1 MVKGKLPLIIGIVLG
16 LIASSVA
23 YISVKKERER
33 IKKGWEMGQ
42 ILVARTEIK
51 AGTKLTSD
59 MLSVGV
65 MPLKYIR
72 DGMLKP
78 TSRGVIMGQPVT
90 TDIHANDPIF
100 DYDIEVVNVTE
111 GLSKMIQRGGRAVS
125 LNISGAA
132 AVANWVRP
140 NDHVDIIGIFKDP
153 NTRQQMAMTLLED
166 VIVIA
171 TGEYTGENFKSATKD
186 QKGQVSYSNITLYV
200 LPQEAEI
207 LILAQGLGSLYL
219 SLRNPEDIASLE
231 QKGRVTLDTI
241 FTGDRTMK
249 LKEKRRQILQKRPEI
264 IKGGSGH

>member
-1 MVKGKLPLIIGIVLG
+1 MVKGKLPLVIGVVLG
-16 LIASSVA
+16 IIAASIA

-59 MLSVGV
+59 MLGVGV
-65 MPLKYIR
+65 MPIKYIR

-78 TSRGVIMGQPVT
+78 TNRGYIIGQPVT

-111 GLSKMIQRGGRAVS
+111 GLSKMIQKGGRAVS
-125 LNISGAA
+125 LNIGGAA

-140 NDHVDIIGIFKDP
+140 NDHVDIIGVFKDP

-186 QKGQVSYSNITLYV
+186 KTGQVTYNSITLYV

-207 LILAQGLGSLYL
+207 LILAQTLGSLYL
-219 SLRNPEDIASLE
+219 SLRNPDDLSSLT

-241 FTGDRTMK
+241 FTGDRTMQ
-249 LKEKRRQILQKRPEI
+249 LKAIRRKVLQTRPEI
-264 IKGGSGH
+264 IKGGTGR